1 MNPSNG
7 ATAVTAVVTTAP
19 DSAVAE
25 ELAGRVVEER
35 LAACANVVPGVT
47 SLYWWE
53 GKVQR
58 DGEVLVVFK
67 TVSERFDALRDRI
80 AELHPYD
87 VPEILAVPVPGGSHE
102 YLEWVRREV
111 RVR

>member
-1 MNPSNG
+1 MSPSNE

-19 DSAVAE
+19 DAGVAE
-25 ELAGRVVEER
+25 ELAARVVEER

-53 GKVQR
+53 GEVQR
-58 DGEVLVVFK
+58 DAEVMIVLK
-67 TVSERFDALRDRI
+67 TVTARFEALRRRI

-87 VPEILAVPVPGGSHE
+87 VPEILAFPVPEGSDE
-102 YLEWVRREV
+102 YLAWVRQEV
-111 RVR
+111 ETS

>member
-1 MNPSNG
+1 MNPSSE

-19 DSAVAE
+19 DVGVAE
-25 ELAGRVVEER
+25 ELATRVVEER

-53 GKVQR
+53 GEVQR
-58 DGEVLVVFK
+58 DAEVMVVLK
-67 TVSERFDALRDRI
+67 TVAGRLDALGDRI

-87 VPEILAVPVPGGSHE
+87 VPEILAFPVPGGSDD

-111 RVR
+111 ETP